1 MENKKLIAE
10 ALLDLAKSSETTF
23 IEVAEDKELIDA
35 AKKIGIVLP
44 SPDLAVLKTV
54 YAEIDKVNRNG
65 VVLPKS
71 AVEKGLPTLIGK
83 QINWEHD
90 GAGRICGYTIDAK
103 INNDKIEI
111 IGVVFKSLF
120 PEEMDLVKEKF
131 ADKKLAVSFEIW
143 NRNPEDGESVVHD
156 LENGFRS
163 IDPIIFHGTGLLMT
177 NTPACPKAIVYKLV
191 ANVEI
196 ENAEKIVDKIFE
208 DNLICASM
216 AIEEPKCKNCTSCT
230 CEKEAEIVEEI
241 KVEEILENDYDGGEI
256 DDAKKLTT
264 EQRNALPD
272 SDFALIQEKDGKKIR
287 RFPIN
292 DEAHVRNAL
301 ARLPQAKDITE
312 EEKASA
318 LAKILKKAKELNMDE
333 LVKKYEKSEEV
344 IVVESK
350 KTCLQCGNP
359 LPDDYPQDEELCAVC
374 KLKKEE
380 LNKSSEETQTE
391 VKPDET
397 KTEEKSE
404 VAETKPEETIV
415 EETKEEIVVEEKK
428 EEATVITTTQDL
440 VTVDEIK
447 PEGEI
452 ITTEVKT
459 ETIVVND
466 EGKEVKK
473 VVEEEKT
480 VVTFTTE
487 QLVEKVQE
495 AKVEL
500 QKLVEEKDKE
510 ITQLKEELGKK
521 DQEIADLKNP
531 KVEEKKEKTLTVGA
545 VECEKQSETKRQA
558 DNINKIIA
566 AKHNQ

>member
-1 MENKKLIAE
+1 MKNCKKYLIAD
-10 ALLDLAKSSETTF
+10 ALLNYSKNSITEF
-23 IEVAEDKELIDA
+23 IETSEDSELSKIAEEK
-35 AKKIGIVLP
+35 GIVLP
-44 SPDLAVLKTV
+44 SPDLMLFRTI
-54 YAEIDKVNRNG
+54 YAKCGEPNRNG
-65 VVLPKS
+65 VIINKGP
-71 AVEKGLPTLIGK
+71 VEKSLQTLIAK
-83 QINWEHD
+83 QINLEHE
-90 GAGRICGYTIDAK
+90 GKNFVCGHILDAK
-103 INNDKIEI
+103 LENEYIVIY
-111 IGVVFKSLF
+111 GVFYKSLF
-120 PEEMDLVKEKF
+120 QEEYETLKELF
-131 ADKKLAVSFEIW
+131 SDKKVYVSFEIW
-143 NRNPEDGESVVHD
+143 SRDPETGKSVIHD
-156 LENGFRS
+156 LEDGTREIN
-163 IDPIIFHGTGLLMT
+163 PVLFHGCGLLMQHL
-177 NTPACPKAIVYKLV
+177 PACKEAVLDKILGKKEL
-191 ANVEI
+191 
-196 ENAEKIVDKIFE
+196 ENAEQIINKVFNEDLIYASFDYEESKCMNCKTCSCDK
-208 DNLICASM
+208 
-216 AIEEPKCKNCTSCT
+216 
-230 CEKEAEIVEEI
+230 EKEAEIVEEI
-241 KVEEILENDYDGGEI
+241 KI
-256 DDAKKLTT
+256 
-264 EQRNALPD
+264 
-272 SDFALIQEKDGKKIR
+272 
-287 RFPIN
+287 
-292 DEAHVRNAL
+292 
-301 ARLPQAKDITE
+301 
-312 EEKASA
+312 
-318 LAKILKKAKELNMDE
+318 
-333 LVKKYEKSEEV
+333 EEV

>member
-241 KVEEILENDYDGGEI
+241 KI
-256 DDAKKLTT
+256 
-264 EQRNALPD
+264 
-272 SDFALIQEKDGKKIR
+272 
-287 RFPIN
+287 
-292 DEAHVRNAL
+292 
-301 ARLPQAKDITE
+301 
-312 EEKASA
+312 
-318 LAKILKKAKELNMDE
+318 
-333 LVKKYEKSEEV
+333 EEV

>member
-177 NTPACPKAIVYKLV
+177 NPPACPKAIVYKLV
-191 ANVEI
+191 AKTEI

-241 KVEEILENDYDGGEI
+241 KI
-256 DDAKKLTT
+256 
-264 EQRNALPD
+264 
-272 SDFALIQEKDGKKIR
+272 
-287 RFPIN
+287 
-292 DEAHVRNAL
+292 
-301 ARLPQAKDITE
+301 
-312 EEKASA
+312 
-318 LAKILKKAKELNMDE
+318 
-333 LVKKYEKSEEV
+333 EEV